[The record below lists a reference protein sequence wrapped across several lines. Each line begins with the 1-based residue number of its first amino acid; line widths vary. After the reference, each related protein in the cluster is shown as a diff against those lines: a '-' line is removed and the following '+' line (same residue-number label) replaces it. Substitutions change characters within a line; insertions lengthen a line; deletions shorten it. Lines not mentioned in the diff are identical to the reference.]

1 MKSVIFIYLYNF
13 AFCHQVNS
21 RKQCEDLFSEESLSE
36 KGIPLWKRKQQLR
49 YGMKS
54 DISCV
59 GNEFQEGVSIL
70 TIQIKKKH
78 MNSFSKPNFIDRKEP
93 VMETVAVL

>member
-1 MKSVIFIYLYNF
+1 M
-13 AFCHQVNS
+13 
-21 RKQCEDLFSEESLSE
+21 FSEESLSK
-36 KGIPLWKRKQQLR
+36 KGIPLWKKKQQLR

-70 TIQIKKKH
+70 TIQIKEN